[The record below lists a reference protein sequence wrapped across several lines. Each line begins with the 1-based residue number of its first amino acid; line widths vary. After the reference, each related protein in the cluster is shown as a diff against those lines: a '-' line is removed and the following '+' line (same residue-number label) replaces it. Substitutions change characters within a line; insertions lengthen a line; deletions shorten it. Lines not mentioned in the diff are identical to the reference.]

1 MNVMLK
7 LFLFIKTRIIRC
19 YLRTLFL
26 NLIDFSLLRI
36 VFRKTCVP
44 AGVWRALPRDIT
56 ARQWTE
62 LCLAVILQVCVS

>member
-7 LFLFIKTRIIRC
+7 LFLFIKTRSIKC

-36 VFRKTCVP
+36 VFRKACVP
-44 AGVWRALPRDIT
+44 AGVRRALPRDIT
-56 ARQWTE
+56 AR
-62 LCLAVILQVCVS
+62 